1 MGTKESSLRN
11 EPGEAR
17 RRPFLP
23 RNKHEETPM
32 AEKIPNNYFDGIPTS
47 RKQLLAL
54 MCVVFAYFFDQID
67 NNVLGFAAP
76 SIMRSFGIG
85 MTTFAPAQSLYFI
98 GMMVGGILGGL
109 VSDRIGRRR
118 AFMLGCA
125 LFSTFTFL
133 TGVTNSLAPFVI
145 FRVLTGVCIMG
156 TVVVCVTYMIEI
168 TSKEERGKW
177 PGICSGV
184 GNICVPVI
192 GLVAV
197 KVIPLAPEA
206 WRWLFYQGLLG
217 FIPLILAWFF
227 LKESPRW
234 LIAQGRRADAERA
247 VKELSGV
254 DVDLSAV
261 VAAETAKAKTSVW
274 ETLTS
279 LLSDKKYL
287 RRTLILFIITAGQN
301 IPSFI
306 FLGWN
311 NTFLQA
317 GGVPQADALLIC
329 TIGSVAIPLGVLF
342 SGYIGP
348 MGGRKI
354 PLAVTMLLSGL
365 IAVFYINAGSDFHT
379 LTILYFAFQF
389 VSMCCAMCLMP
400 YLSES
405 YPTTFRS
412 TGSGVVLAG
421 GRLSV
426 SASQQIAPAIFAAS
440 GFFGIGAFIVAF
452 CLLGGLTTLG
462 LGWRTGKRALEDVC

>member
-1 MGTKESSLRN
+1 
-11 EPGEAR
+11 
-17 RRPFLP
+17 
-23 RNKHEETPM
+23 M
-32 AEKIPNNYFDGIPTS
+32 AEKIVNHYFDGIPTH
-47 RKQLLAL
+47 RNQLLAL

-76 SIMRSFGIG
+76 SIMRTFDIT
-85 MTTFAPAQSLYFI
+85 MTTFAPAQSIYFI
-98 GMMVGGILGGL
+98 GMMIGGILGGL

-118 AFMLGCA
+118 AFMAGCFC
-125 LFSTFTFL
+125 FSVFTFL
-133 TGVTNSLAPFVI
+133 CGHSNTLTSFVI
-145 FRVLTGVCIMG
+145 FRVLTGISIMG
-156 TVVVCVTYMIEI
+156 TVVCCVTYMIEI

-206 WRWLFYQGLLG
+206 WRWLFYQGILG
-217 FIPLILAWFF
+217 FIPLILGFF
-227 LKESPRW
+227 FMKESPRW
-234 LIAQGRRADAERA
+234 LISHGRQADAEKA
-247 VKELSGV
+247 VKELCGV
-254 DVDLSAV
+254 NVDLGEVMRS
-261 VAAETAKAKTSVW
+261 EGRQDKSKASVM

-287 RRTLILFIITAGQN
+287 RRTLILFLITAGQN

-317 GGVPQADALLIC
+317 SGVPQADALLIC

-354 PLAVTMLLSGL
+354 PLASTMLLSGV
-365 IAVFYINAGSDFHT
+365 IAIFYINAGSNFYT
-379 LTILYFAFQF
+379 LTCLYFAFQF

-405 YPTTFRS
+405 YPTNFRT

-426 SASQQIAPAIFAAS
+426 SASQQVAPLIFAAG

-452 CLLGGLTTLG
+452 CLVGGLTTLG
-462 LGWRTGKRALEDVC
+462 LGWRTGKQSLEDVC

>member
-1 MGTKESSLRN
+1 
-11 EPGEAR
+11 
-17 RRPFLP
+17 
-23 RNKHEETPM
+23 M
-32 AEKIPNNYFDGIPTS
+32 AGKIANHYFDGIPTS
-47 RKQLLAL
+47 RRQLLAL

-76 SIMRSFGIG
+76 SIMRSFEID

-118 AFMLGCA
+118 AFMLGCF
-125 LFSTFTFL
+125 LFSIFTFL
-133 TGVTNSLAPFVI
+133 TGVTQSLVPFVL

-156 TVVVCVTYMIEI
+156 TVVVCVTYMVEI

-197 KVIPLAPEA
+197 KVIPLAPDA
-206 WRWLFYQGLLG
+206 WRWLFYQGALG
-217 FIPLILAWFF
+217 FVPLVLAWFF

-234 LIAQGRRADAERA
+234 LVTRGRQAEAERA

-254 DVDLSAV
+254 DVDLSAA
-261 VAAETAKAKTSVW
+261 VAAEAGKADVSVF

-279 LLSDKKYL
+279 LLRDKKYL
-287 RRTLILFIITAGQN
+287 RRTLILFLITAGQN

-317 GGVPQADALLIC
+317 SGVPQADALLIC

-342 SGYIGP
+342 SGFIGP

-354 PLAVTMLLSGL
+354 PLAATMLLSGV
-365 IAVFYINAGSDFHT
+365 IAVFYINAGADFYT

-405 YPTTFRS
+405 YPTPFRT

-462 LGWRTGKRALEDVC
+462 LGWRTGKQSLEEVC